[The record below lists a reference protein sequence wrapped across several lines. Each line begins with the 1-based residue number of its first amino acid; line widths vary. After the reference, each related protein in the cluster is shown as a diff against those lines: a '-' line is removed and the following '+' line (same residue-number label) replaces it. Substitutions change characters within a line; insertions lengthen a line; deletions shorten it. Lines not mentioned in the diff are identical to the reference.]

1 MSDQAWFVAA
11 MVIYLIAMIFI
22 GMLGYK
28 QTDEYEDYMLGGRNL
43 HPFVAA
49 LSAGASDMSGW
60 LLMGLPAA
68 IFVSGFSELWV
79 AIGLLAGSALNWW
92 FTAPRLRAYTEVA
105 NNSITVPSFL
115 ENRLEDRTHILR
127 VASGLVILL
136 FFTFYVASG
145 MVAGGRYF
153 ESTFDSSYAVG
164 IIIIAGVTVIYTF
177 VGGFLAVSYT
187 DAVQGCI
194 MFISLL
200 LVPIFALV
208 HMQNPGDIFNFQL
221 ENAYAASGIEPNP
234 HWFSLFN
241 GVGFI
246 TIISGLAWGLGYF
259 GQPHII
265 VRFMALRSP
274 KDSCQGMAYGVT
286 WMALSMVGTVF
297 VAIIGPAFFTE
308 NPNIEIVDQIN
319 FETIFLDMGQI
330 LFHPLIA
337 GLVLTAVLAAIMST
351 ISSQLLVV
359 SSALVED
366 IYKGLFNKNASDSL
380 LKLLSRIAVL
390 VVALIAALVAAKPDS
405 AVLGLVEFAWAGFG
419 SAFGPVIVAT
429 LYWRR
434 LNAPGAAA
442 GLIAGAVVSFLWGG
456 LANFGI
462 MDKPFGLYEMI
473 PGVIANV
480 VFMVGVSLA
489 TKPPKQSVLDT
500 FDKAVKLQNATQDD
514 PELSFSE
521 AETKVEN

>member
-1 MSDQAWFVAA
+1 
-11 MVIYLIAMIFI
+11 
-22 GMLGYK
+22 
-28 QTDEYEDYMLGGRNL
+28 
-43 HPFVAA
+43 
-49 LSAGASDMSGW
+49 
-60 LLMGLPAA
+60 
-68 IFVSGFSELWV
+68 
-79 AIGLLAGSALNWW
+79 
-92 FTAPRLRAYTEVA
+92 
-105 NNSITVPSFL
+105 
-115 ENRLEDRTHILR
+115 
-127 VASGLVILL
+127 
-136 FFTFYVASG
+136 
-145 MVAGGRYF
+145 
-153 ESTFDSSYAVG
+153 
-164 IIIIAGVTVIYTF
+164 
-177 VGGFLAVSYT
+177 
-187 DAVQGCI
+187 
-194 MFISLL
+194 
-200 LVPIFALV
+200 
-208 HMQNPGDIFNFQL
+208 
-221 ENAYAASGIEPNP
+221 
-234 HWFSLFN
+234 
-241 GVGFI
+241 
-246 TIISGLAWGLGYF
+246 
-259 GQPHII
+259 
-265 VRFMALRSP
+265 
-274 KDSCQGMAYGVT
+274 MAYGVT